1 MDNNISSC
9 SNQPLPVMTIESLKE
24 AIDKIS
30 KLPPCPVNAKCSE
43 DTFNYIK
50 IATQKELK
58 TIFSKSGIGIG
69 FGINVFKTNII
80 ATGYLEIE
88 YSDKSTK
95 IIKLF

>member
-1 MDNNISSC
+1 MDNNTSTYN
-9 SNQPLPVMTIESLKE
+9 NQPLPVMTMESLKE

-30 KLPPCPVNAKCSE
+30 KLPPAPVSAKCSE

-58 TIFSKSGIGIG
+58 TIFPESSMG
-69 FGINVFKTNII
+69 FGINVFKTDEV
-80 ATGYLEIE
+80 ATGYLEIK

-95 IIKLF
+95 TIKLF